1 MKKIDE
7 TEKLRLRQVREVQ
20 KIGLVTL
27 RKIKHTGNVYY
38 VTIDPTTVN
47 SYGLTTGDELKIGF
61 IEVRKDRT
69 LVVDVKEEA
78 EL

>member
-1 MKKIDE
+1 MG
-7 TEKLRLRQVREVQ
+7 LRRVREVQ

-27 RKIKHTGNVYY
+27 RKVKHTGNVYY
-38 VTIDPTTVN
+38 VTIDPTTVA
-47 SYGLTTGDELKIGF
+47 SYDLATGDELKVGF

-69 LVVDVKEEA
+69 LAAAVEDKEP